1 MCLNINYI
9 AYVFNVFSSLDDAF
23 ILAVT
28 SQLFWGQNVVKHG
41 WLVDVFTLRVSPE
54 GQPAFDM
61 TLETWLVVWN
71 IWIPTDELIVF

>member
-54 GQPAFDM
+54 RQPAFDM
-61 TLETWLVVWN
+61 TLETWLVDWN